1 MFFTASRRHLARGV
15 AWKGDKA
22 AAVGGTR
29 APAPGQRPQLCQ
41 LQSSVCKP
49 SEGSPCAAMPPKQEC
64 IPRGAP
70 SLRPHTRGLTWPRS
84 GGAQGKGTLEWS
96 GMQRRWEQPC
106 RCSFLRSARLAAD
119 TEREGGKRGVRGAA
133 GNASPRDGPAP
144 ALRGASRC
152 RWPCPPVPPVFPG
165 SKSATLVHLGSLFIP
180 VPPPHLPA
188 SAKVARLLG

>member
-119 TEREGGKRGVRGAA
+119 TREGGREARGERGRRQCLSPGRAGPGTPRCLPVAVPSRAA
-133 GNASPRDGPAP
+133 GV
-144 ALRGASRC
+144 SR
-152 RWPCPPVPPVFPG
+152 
-165 SKSATLVHLGSLFIP
+165 
-180 VPPPHLPA
+180 
-188 SAKVARLLG
+188 